1 MRTWFPFVGR
11 LTTTRASRWNVSPHS
26 IYLRPQTPF
35 VAGFI
40 GLANIFEGRV
50 VSRDGDRC
58 SIETPIGTLALLDR
72 DRGLAPGST
81 ASVSWRPEDMRPYA
95 PGAPNRI
102 QATVLYSIFM
112 GSITDLF
119 IDVGGKRLR
128 AQSDNTTNFQDGDS
142 IELSIDEAAIRI
154 LGRDR

>member
-1 MRTWFPFVGR
+1 
-11 LTTTRASRWNVSPHS
+11 
-26 IYLRPQTPF
+26 

-58 SIETPIGTLALLDR
+58 TIETPVGTLSLLDR
-72 DRGLAPGST
+72 DRRIEPGST
-81 ASVSWRPEDMRPYA
+81 ARVSWRPEDMRPYA
-95 PGAPNRI
+95 PGAPNRV

-119 IDVGGKRLR
+119 IDVKGKRLR
-128 AQSDNTTNFQDGDS
+128 AQADNTTKFNDGDS
-142 IELSIDEAAIRI
+142 IELSVDETAIRI
-154 LGRDR
+154 LGQER